1 MTSWRSRR
9 PASFGDHP
17 RQRKREIAM
26 TSSAPP
32 LGTDPVT
39 LEAARAAPIPA
50 GQRSAPVMAHGSMLV
65 KFYRPRGH
73 DPQTPHD
80 QDELYVVAR
89 GTGVFLRAGE
99 RHRFQ
104 PGDMLFAAA
113 GETHRFE
120 EFTDD
125 FETWVIFYGP
135 KGGE

>member
-1 MTSWRSRR
+1 MTT
-9 PASFGDHP
+9 ASTP
-17 RQRKREIAM
+17 
-26 TSSAPP
+26 
-32 LGTDPVT
+32 GTDPVT

-65 KFYRPRGH
+65 KFYRPRGS

-80 QDELYVVAR
+80 QDELYLIAR
-89 GTGVFLRAGE
+89 GHGIFVRSGE

-104 PGDMLFAAA
+104 PGDILFAAA
-113 GETHRFE
+113 GEMHRFE
-120 EFTDD
+120 EFSDD